1 MGVVWSKKRAYLA
14 AGVLSVLLLVSM
26 FFALQKPVKIEVDG
40 KVIKSQIFFSGTV
53 GDVLEKNHITL
64 KAKDKI
70 EPSLETAVSKEM
82 RIVITRAFK
91 VKVVAD
97 GQCREII
104 STPITIAQA
113 IELAGFKLGEQDIV
127 KTIPRQLTVPDQEI
141 ELIRVT
147 EAKID
152 CKEAIPCQIERTNDD
167 TLERGLT
174 KTVSP
179 GKNGVALNTIKITYH
194 NGKEVKR
201 EVIGS
206 KVLQQPVN
214 KVIAMG
220 TITSVSRGGMRLDF
234 REAKYMQASAYTY
247 TGNHTATGKTPEVG
261 MVAVDP
267 GVIPMG
273 SRLYIEGYG
282 YAHAADTGGA
292 IKGNKLDLFME
303 ERSQCINWGNRTVK
317 VYLLE

>member
-1 MGVVWSKKRAYLA
+1 MGVVWSKQRTYLA
-14 AGVLSVLLLVSM
+14 AGILGVILLVSM
-26 FFALQKPVKIEVDG
+26 FFALQKPVNIEVDG
-40 KVIKSQIFFSGTV
+40 NIIKSRVFFSGTV
-53 GDVLEKNHITL
+53 GDVLDKNHVTL
-64 KAKDKI
+64 KAKDKVQ
-70 EPSLETAVSKEM
+70 PSLATAVSKEM
-82 RIVITRAFK
+82 KIVVTRAFK
-91 VKVVAD
+91 VKIIAD
-97 GQCREII
+97 GQTREII
-104 STPITIAQA
+104 STPITIAEA
-113 IELAGFKLGEQDIV
+113 IKLAGFKLSEQDIV
-127 KTIPRQLTVPDQEI
+127 KTIPRQLTVPNQEI

-147 EAKID
+147 EKKVESRD
-152 CKEAIPCQIERTNDD
+152 AIPFQIERASDN

-179 GKNGVALNTIKITYH
+179 GKNGIAINTIKIIYH
-194 NGKEVKR
+194 NGQEVKR

-206 KVLQQPVN
+206 KVVQQPVN
-214 KVIAMG
+214 KVVALG

-247 TGNHTATGKTPEVG
+247 TGSHTATGQNPQVG

-273 SRLYIEGYG
+273 SKLYVEGYG

-303 ERSQCINWGNRTVK
+303 ERSQCLNWGNRTVK
-317 VYLLE
+317 VYLLQ

>member
-1 MGVVWSKKRAYLA
+1 MGVVWSKQRSYLA
-14 AGVLSVLLLVSM
+14 AGILSVVLLVSM
-26 FFALQKPVKIEVDG
+26 FFALQKPVNIEADG
-40 KVIKSQIFFSGTV
+40 KVIKSRVFFSGTV
-53 GDVLEKNHITL
+53 GGVLEKNHITL
-64 KAKDKI
+64 KAKDKV

-82 RIVITRAFK
+82 KIVVTRAFK
-91 VKVVAD
+91 VKVLAD

-127 KTIPRQLTVPDQEI
+127 KTMPRQFTVPNQEI

-147 EAKID
+147 QAQVEN
-152 CKEAIPCQIERTNDD
+152 KEAIPFQIERTSDD

-174 KTVSP
+174 KTISA
-179 GKNGVALNTIKITYH
+179 GKKGIAINSIKITYH
-194 NGKEVKR
+194 NGQEVKR

-206 KVLQQPVN
+206 KVLQEPVN
-214 KVIAMG
+214 KVVALG

-247 TGNHTATGKTPEVG
+247 TGSNTATGKTPEVG

-273 SRLYIEGYG
+273 SKLYIEGYG

-292 IKGNKLDLFME
+292 IKGDKLDLFME
-303 ERSQCINWGNRTVK
+303 ERSQCMNWGNRTVK
-317 VYLLE
+317 VYLLQ